1 MRQENLPLEK
11 YLEHQLLNYHEG
23 VEKIYE
29 RKSESHSDTQSFYSK
44 KRMIMKTIIINLK
57 KQKIAQAR
65 HYGLENANNQPA
77 QKNILRKH

>member
-1 MRQENLPLEK
+1 
-11 YLEHQLLNYHEG
+11 
-23 VEKIYE
+23 
-29 RKSESHSDTQSFYSK
+29 
-44 KRMIMKTIIINLK
+44 MKTIIINLK